1 MIPFLENKDNHDLRN
16 KPIALRINDELGEK
30 RKKFFKF
37 AQHKGFEQT
46 KKTNYIL
53 IMKRLSLLC
62 ILLISVLFVHKS
74 PAQNIINVTTHKRVF
89 INTNMQEGK
98 KSFFGWGVFPGTKE
112 DVRRI
117 KMQVTLGHPDSA
129 AIAHWDYLDFI
140 YLRRTG
146 GKAGTTHDIE
156 LSRLITPYGSSF
168 TNDWSFTWE
177 VDVTDFASLLRDSV
191 EIEYV
196 HSGYEPDK
204 LGWSLTVNFEI
215 LTGPAIAN
223 PISITE
229 LYKGVFPYG
238 DINDPIENY
247 LKPIPVTFADDA
259 AFGRIR
265 IQHTGHGF
273 GPPDGCSEFCSRWRE
288 VIFNGKV
295 IDRRDL
301 WKDCGSNPLYP
312 QGGTWV
318 YDRGHWCPGDLQNPD
333 CYEVKADP
341 KESIIDID
349 MMPYVDSIGEVD
361 GKEAITAYL
370 IQYKQPN
377 RRFDVAIEEI
387 EAPTNKQLYGRRNPS
402 VFRPVIRFRNVGSEP
417 LKEVEI
423 KYGTKGFKNKSYK
436 WTGHLGFYEE
446 TTLVLPG
453 PIEFNEG
460 ENVFEVE
467 LVKPNGKKD
476 QWAADNRM
484 SSTFKSLKTLPLD
497 FVVAYKTNKKPQ
509 ENRLFIINEKQDTVY
524 QRNPQQCKPT
534 MLYTDT
540 VHLKPGLYEFELT
553 DEGGDGLEFWA
564 EPQQGYGYLRFLDT
578 EGNILHHFISDCGNG
593 QFLAFKATPEAKLDS
608 TVSQNAFFIYPR
620 RTRDK
625 LELDAFLKSPQK
637 LRVQFTAD
645 EVPVEIHEYTDFKS
659 GTFEYNIG
667 YLPKG
672 RYIVEIYVDD
682 VLVHKDRINRD

>member
-497 FVVAYKTNKKPQ
+497 FVVAYKTNKKPE

>member
-16 KPIALRINDELGEK
+16 KPIALRINDELVEK

-98 KSFFGWGVFPGTKE
+98 KSFFGWGVFPDAKE

-361 GKEAITAYL
+361 GKEAITAYV

-497 FVVAYKTNKKPQ
+497 FVVAYKTNKKPE

-682 VLVHKDRINRD
+682 VLIHKDRINRD

>member
-1 MIPFLENKDNHDLRN
+1 M
-16 KPIALRINDELGEK
+16 
-30 RKKFFKF
+30 
-37 AQHKGFEQT
+37 
-46 KKTNYIL
+46 
-53 IMKRLSLLC
+53 
-62 ILLISVLFVHKS
+62 
-74 PAQNIINVTTHKRVF
+74 
-89 INTNMQEGK
+89 
-98 KSFFGWGVFPGTKE
+98 
-112 DVRRI
+112 
-117 KMQVTLGHPDSA
+117 
-129 AIAHWDYLDFI
+129 
-140 YLRRTG
+140 
-146 GKAGTTHDIE
+146 
-156 LSRLITPYGSSF
+156 
-168 TNDWSFTWE
+168 E
-177 VDVTDFASLLRDSV
+177 V
-191 EIEYV
+191 EYV

-204 LGWSLTVNFEI
+204 LGWALTINFEI
-215 LTGPAIAN
+215 QTGPPVAD
-223 PISITE
+223 PLSVTE
-229 LYKGVFPYG
+229 LYKGQFPYG
-238 DINDPIENY
+238 DKNDPIENY
-247 LKPIPVTFADDA
+247 LKPVRITFADDA

-273 GPPDGCSEFCSRWRE
+273 GPPDGCSEFCNRWRE

-295 IDRRDL
+295 IDRTDL

-333 CYEVKADP
+333 CYDVKASP
-341 KESIIDID
+341 KESLIDID
-349 MMPYVDSIGEVD
+349 MMPYVDFIGEVD

-377 RRFDVAIEEI
+377 RRFDVAMEEI
-387 EAPTNKQLYGRRNPS
+387 EAPTSKQLYGRCNPS

-423 KYGTKGFKNKSYK
+423 KYGTKGFKSKSYK
-436 WTGHLGFYEE
+436 WTGHLDFYEE

-453 PIEFNEG
+453 PIEFGEG

-467 LVKPNGKKD
+467 LVKPNSKKD
-476 QWAADNRM
+476 QWISDNIM

-524 QRNPQQCKPT
+524 RRNPQQCKPD

-540 VHLKPGLYEFELT
+540 IHLKPGVYEFELT

-625 LELDAFLKSPQK
+625 LELDAFLKNPQK

-645 EVPVEIHEYTDFKS
+645 GIPVETHEYTDFKS

-672 RYIVEIYVDD
+672 RYVVEIYVDD

>member
-1 MIPFLENKDNHDLRN
+1 M
-16 KPIALRINDELGEK
+16 
-30 RKKFFKF
+30 
-37 AQHKGFEQT
+37 
-46 KKTNYIL
+46 KKTA
-53 IMKRLSLLC
+53 LLC
-62 ILLISVLFVHKS
+62 VFFASVLITDKIFS
-74 PAQNIINVTTHKRVF
+74 QNTLNVTTHNRVF
-89 INTNMQEGK
+89 INTDMKEGR
-98 KSFFGWGVFPGTKE
+98 KSFFGWGIFPEPTE
-112 DVRRI
+112 DIRKI
-117 KMQVTLGHPDSA
+117 KMQVTLGHPDST

-146 GKAGTTHDIE
+146 GKSGKNRDIE
-156 LSRLITPYGSSF
+156 LGRLITPYGSSF
-168 TNDWSFTWE
+168 TDDWSFTWE

-191 EIEYV
+191 EVEYV

-204 LGWSLTVNFEI
+204 LGWALTVNFEI
-215 LTGPAIAN
+215 QTGPPVAD
-223 PISITE
+223 PLSVTE
-229 LYKGVFPYG
+229 LYKGQFPYG
-238 DINDPIENY
+238 DKNDPIENY
-247 LKPIPVTFADDA
+247 LKPVRITFADDA

-273 GPPDGCSEFCSRWRE
+273 GPPDGCSEFCNRWRE

-295 IDRRDL
+295 IDRTDL

-333 CYEVKADP
+333 CYDVKASP
-341 KESIIDID
+341 KESLIDID
-349 MMPYVDSIGEVD
+349 MMPYVDFIGEVD

-377 RRFDVAIEEI
+377 RRFDVAMEEI
-387 EAPTNKQLYGRRNPS
+387 EAPTSKQLYGRCNPS

-423 KYGTKGFKNKSYK
+423 KYGTKGFKSKSYK
-436 WTGHLGFYEE
+436 WTGHLDFYEE

-453 PIEFNEG
+453 PIEFGEG

-467 LVKPNGKKD
+467 LVKPNSKKD
-476 QWAADNRM
+476 QWISDNIM

-524 QRNPQQCKPT
+524 RRNPQQCKPD

-540 VHLKPGLYEFELT
+540 IHLKPGVYEFELT

-625 LELDAFLKSPQK
+625 LELDAFLKNPQK

-645 EVPVEIHEYTDFKS
+645 GIPVETHEYTDFKS

-672 RYIVEIYVDD
+672 RYVVEIYVDD